1 MTDTRSVNARDEVA
15 VTEAAQAGWWAAYR
29 ADFMRYRQHRAG
41 ASALELMLTEQGLW
55 ALLQYRM
62 ASGLTRSGLP
72 KLVKSPL
79 LLISAVLQKTVE
91 IVTGIAI
98 PCRATIGPGL
108 YIGHFGNIIFH
119 EDVVLGHT
127 CNVSQG
133 VTIGSSGRGARRG
146 VPTIGNRV
154 YLATNAVV
162 VGRITVG
169 SGAVVAANSLV
180 TRDVPAGTTVMGVP
194 AQVVKH
200 LGSDDYIE
208 SPPVAGIAKEP
219 NLSGQRHTASI
230 LRPFAGEP
238 DGGRIPASDGDR
250 GSGMATTR
258 SIVSREASLPR

>member
-1 MTDTRSVNARDEVA
+1 MTETRPLNATDGVA
-15 VTEAAQAGWWAAYR
+15 AAAVPPTGWWAAYR
-29 ADFMRYRQHRAG
+29 ADFRRYRQHRTG
-41 ASALELMLTEQGLW
+41 TSALVLMLTEQGLW

-62 ASGLTRSGLP
+62 ASGLARSRLP
-72 KLVKSPL
+72 KPIKAPL
-79 LLISAVLQKTVE
+79 LLLSAVLQKAVE

-119 EDVVLGHT
+119 EDAVLGHT

-133 VTIGSSGRGARRG
+133 VTIGTSGRGARRG
-146 VPTIGNRV
+146 VPTIGDRV

-169 SGAVVAANSLV
+169 SGAIVAANSLV
-180 TRDVPAGTTVMGVP
+180 TRDVPPGTTVMGVP

-208 SPPVAGIAKEP
+208 SAPAQDEAKEP
-219 NLSGQRHTASI
+219 SVSSQRPILSI
-230 LRPFAGEP
+230 LRPLAGGPEGCRIASR
-238 DGGRIPASDGDR
+238 DGERAP
-250 GSGMATTR
+250 GSAITKG
-258 SIVSREASLPR
+258 IV